1 MITGITDSD
10 QKIVTDGLL
19 IHIDAGQHRSYA
31 GTGNTL
37 RDIAYLTENTASLV
51 NGTTF
56 SSEFGGSF
64 VFDGTNDFI
73 QWGHTQT
80 YPTTISQPTLIPS
93 NSFSM
98 EFWFRPTTTHQI
110 DAESNAYTVITG
122 TSGQRYLLDA
132 ANYQIGT
139 QEQQIAAGSG
149 VSAGTNGISV
159 YEHSGFYLP
168 PLLVW
173 TGSVSSTLFTHGVV
187 TYTNKQ
193 TRLYVNGTLVRTG
206 LTSVRTVWPQLYSA
220 GQGVYGAFPGRL
232 ATYRVYTRPLT
243 ATEVLQNY
251 DAQRSRFGL

>member
-1 MITGITDSD
+1 MRGIIDSA
-10 QKIVTDGLL
+10 QSIVTDGLL

-64 VFDGTNDFI
+64 VFDGTNDSI
-73 QWGHTQT
+73 QWGHTQPN
-80 YPTTISQPTLIPS
+80 PTTISQPTLIPS

-122 TSGQRYLLDA
+122 TSGQRYLLGVPL
-132 ANYQIGT
+132 YQIGT

-159 YEHSGFYLP
+159 YEHSGFYLAP
-168 PLLVW
+168 PLVW
-173 TGSVSSTLFTHGVV
+173 SGTVSSTLFTHGVV
-187 TYTNKQ
+187 TYTNRQ
-193 TRLYVNGTLVRTG
+193 TRLYVNGSLVRTG
-206 LTSVRTVWPQLYSA
+206 LTTTRTVWPQLYTA
-220 GQGVYGAFPGRL
+220 GNGSYGAFPGRL
-232 ATYRVYTRPLT
+232 AIYRVYTRPLT